1 MNDKL
6 FIIHDMTRPISYYY
20 RARIAKNGIYS
31 KLRLNIGKRTEN
43 VDRKK
48 IRIEAIGSGSVLP
61 DHTPML
67 IEITPKY
74 NSFKGSTDKL
84 SSTSKKE
91 REK

>member
-31 KLRLNIGKRTEN
+31 KLRLNIGKELRMLIE
-43 VDRKK
+43 RKLGQK
-48 IRIEAIGSGSVLP
+48 LLEAEACP